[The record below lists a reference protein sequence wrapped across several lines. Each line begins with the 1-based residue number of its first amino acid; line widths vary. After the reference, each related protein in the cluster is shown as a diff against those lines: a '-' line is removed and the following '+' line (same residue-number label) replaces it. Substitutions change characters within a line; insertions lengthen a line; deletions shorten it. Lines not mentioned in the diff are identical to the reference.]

1 MIGLQDR
8 QFDAL
13 GDATRRTILRRLRR
27 GPLAVGELA
36 NGMSVSR
43 PAVSQH
49 LRILKEANLV
59 RDSVQGRN
67 RYYSLDPR
75 GFTSLR
81 RFFDDLW
88 VEALEAFQ
96 AKVED
101 R

>member
-1 MIGLQDR
+1 
-8 QFDAL
+8 
-13 GDATRRTILRRLRR
+13 
-27 GPLAVGELA
+27 
-36 NGMSVSR
+36 
-43 PAVSQH
+43 
-49 LRILKEANLV
+49 LKEANLV